1 MHRSPRFPDYLD
13 IIRTVREA
21 RVVAGPVCPHCDG
34 CEIILW
40 GAFSGRQR
48 YRCKV
53 CRKTFSDLTRTAFA
67 YSKRISDWP
76 HYLVHLRR
84 SSTLRVVAERLN
96 MHLCTAFRWRHA
108 LLRYM
113 EALDCTVLDGTVEL
127 KELLFAYS
135 RKGARGLSE
144 PRRRGVRFRGWEWHQ
159 VPRDRVL
166 LACSRSGIVHSALIG
181 GGAAAVALV
190 QDWVHSRLRGRCT
203 ILSRLPRAGPVGS
216 PVRSAGH
223 DFQML
228 RSIPGADELGLRHTR
243 NVEAYERRLLEW
255 IATFRGVAS
264 KYRDHYLVWH
274 HRIDAD
280 YDLAWARTSVFATLR
295 RRTPPDPVGQGMCVD
310 RPP

>member
-1 MHRSPRFPDYLD
+1 MHRSPRFPDPLD

-21 RVVAGPVCPHCDG
+21 RFVAGPVCPHCDQR
-34 CEIILW
+34 EIILW

-48 YRCKV
+48 YRCKM
-53 CRKTFSDLTRTAFA
+53 CRKTFSDLTRTPFA

-76 HYLVHLRR
+76 HYLVHVRR
-84 SSTLRVVAERLN
+84 SSTLRVAAERLD
-96 MHLCTAFRWRHA
+96 MHLSTAFHWRHA

-113 EALDCTVLDGTVEL
+113 EALDCTTLDGTVEL

-135 RKGARGLSE
+135 RKGARGLNE
-144 PRRRGVRFRGWEWHQ
+144 PRSRGVRFRGWEWHQ

-166 LACSRSGIVHSALIG
+166 LGWSRAGIVHSAMIG
-181 GGAAAVALV
+181 GSAVEVALV

-216 PVRSAGH
+216 PFRSAGH

-228 RSIPGADELGLRHTR
+228 RSIPGTHELGTRHTR
-243 NVEAYERRLLEW
+243 NVEAYERRLLGW
-255 IATFRGVAS
+255 IGKFRGVAS
-264 KYRDHYLVWH
+264 KYRDRYLVWH

-280 YDLAWARTSVFATLR
+280 YDLTWSRTLVFATLR
-295 RRTPPDPVGQGMCVD
+295 PPTPPDPVRQGICVD